1 MSLTAG
7 RAPDRRHTT
16 RPEIADALTTP
27 DLLWRVPEYRSAS
40 GIDPRHLRR
49 TRLDWVQSLYGERRS
64 FSEKQFVRFLQEANV
79 FVPVMLRLNLD
90 RRMIIAREHRK
101 DLKEELGSSFDIAVI
116 DTKNNTV
123 LEVIEIKQ
131 TARPRRVS
139 DLGGIF
145 KQATDKLDGE
155 FFPLLEAST
164 PVIE

>member
-101 DLKEELGSSFDIAVI
+101 DLKEVA
-116 DTKNNTV
+116 
-123 LEVIEIKQ
+123 
-131 TARPRRVS
+131 
-139 DLGGIF
+139 
-145 KQATDKLDGE
+145 
-155 FFPLLEAST
+155 
-164 PVIE
+164 